1 MGAPVRLED
10 AAFGDA
16 RIETLGQIAGYNRY
30 EALGRMAHLWRWCTD
45 RATYVVSEAVVRG
58 CLGPQGVEALLE
70 SELGERVEGGI
81 RVRGTVGRVEWLD
94 VKRKASAAGGE
105 ATKALK
111 LSKSAESKPR
121 WSHKPATAKPQAS
134 HAEATT
140 KPDGSPLSL
149 TLSLTPSLSP
159 DSDLAQ
165 PPAAPIASSTAPLV
179 LEPYIP
185 EPPAEPTDGHKF
197 RLVFEAAF
205 LKATGGKATWSAK
218 ASTQVKALIDQH
230 GLADVVARA
239 EVMFSD
245 TVPWPPGRDIATF
258 CQHFDKF
265 VKPARGATANV
276 GHAKAT
282 PHHQFTDGDVKL

>member
-70 SELGERVEGGI
+70 SDLGERVEGGI

-94 VKRKASAAGGE
+94 VKRKAGKAGGE
-105 ATKALK
+105 VSASLKA
-111 LSKSAESKPR
+111 SKKQADSKHPSSR
-121 WSHKPATAKPQAS
+121 RQAPAKQTSSKAQAN
-134 HAEATT
+134 AN
-140 KPDGSPLSL
+140 PLTL
-149 TLSLTPSLSP
+149 TLSPTLSLSP

-165 PPAAPIASSTAPLV
+165 PPAAQVQAAPLV
-179 LEPYIP
+179 LEPCSP
-185 EPPAEPTDGHKF
+185 DPPAEPTDGHKF

-218 ASTQVKALIDQH
+218 ASTQVKALVDQH
-230 GLADVVARA
+230 GLAEVVTRA

-245 TVPWPPGRDIATF
+245 GVPWPPGRDIATF

-265 VKPARGATANV
+265 VKPARLAGTV
-276 GHAKAT
+276 GHHRVTGKED
-282 PHHQFTDGDVKL
+282 FVTDLDVKL